1 VQRFSLSL
9 VFECMIKIIA
19 ARVCDAVKGGRELRI
34 HGVFEVRCCVVA
46 TDHEMVIGDNETSSA
61 G

>member
-1 VQRFSLSL
+1 
-9 VFECMIKIIA
+9 MMKIIA
-19 ARVCDAVKGGRELRI
+19 ARVCDAVKSGRELGIR
-34 HGVFEVRCCVVA
+34 GVFEVRRCVVA